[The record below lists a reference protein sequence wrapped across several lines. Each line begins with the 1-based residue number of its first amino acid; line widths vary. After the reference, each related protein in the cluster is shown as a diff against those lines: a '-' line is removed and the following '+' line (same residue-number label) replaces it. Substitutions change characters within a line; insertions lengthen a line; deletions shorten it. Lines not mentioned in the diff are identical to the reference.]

1 MKDNNFQKKPISSK
15 HMVFSSAPKQLPVH
29 FAEDVLNL
37 ELDVDSNNFNL
48 DHITKLIELY
58 KVKFPLKDC
67 SGIFWVD
74 QKQKILVFLIKNL
87 KPPLQPKCH

>member
-1 MKDNNFQKKPISSK
+1 
-15 HMVFSSAPKQLPVH
+15 MVFSSAPKQLPVH

-67 SGIFWVD
+67 SGIF
-74 QKQKILVFLIKNL
+74 
-87 KPPLQPKCH
+87 